1 MAGIL
6 IHEWLAHTGGSEN
19 VFEVLS
25 TIFPDAERFCLW
37 NESEGRFSDVQETML
52 AKTPLRHHRMLAVPF
67 MPLAWRFLPRR
78 DADWILC
85 STHLFSHHARFSGP
99 ARDVPKLVYAYTPAR
114 YIWVPELDGRGSSPV
129 ARAVSAAL
137 KPIDKRRAAEATAIA
152 GDSKFVVDRIAATWE
167 REATV
172 IYPPVDVARF
182 TSADDELSPED
193 EAVLATLP
201 ADYLLGMSR
210 FIPYKRLDLVIE
222 AGVAAD
228 APVVLAGEGPD
239 EPRLRELAA
248 LHPGKVTF
256 VKRPSFPLLREL
268 YRRARAFVFA
278 PIEDFGIV
286 PVEAMAM
293 GTPVVA
299 NGIGGASE
307 TVVDGLTGAHV
318 HDWSPSGLREAV
330 ERASAARPEDCQA
343 RALAF
348 DTPVFIERMRTW
360 VEQETTRQAGA

>member
-1 MAGIL
+1 VAGIL

-19 VFEVLS
+19 VFEVLGQV
-25 TIFPDAERFCLW
+25 FPDAERFCLW
-37 NESEGRFSDVQETML
+37 NESDGRFTGVQETLL
-52 AKTPLRHHRMLAVPF
+52 ARTPLRHSRMLAVPF
-67 MPLAWRFLPRR
+67 MPLAWRWLPRR

-85 STHLFSHHARFSGP
+85 STHLFSHHARFAGP

-114 YIWVPELDGRGSSPV
+114 YIWVPELDGRGESPA
-129 ARAVSAAL
+129 ARAVAAAL
-137 KPIDKRRAAEATAIA
+137 KPVDRRRAGEATAIA
-152 GDSKFVVDRIAATWE
+152 GDSQFVVDRIAATWE

-182 TSADDELSPED
+182 LSDPQELTPE
-193 EAVLATLP
+193 EAELLGSLP
-201 ADYLLGMSR
+201 SDYLLGMSR

-248 LHPGKVTF
+248 AHPGRVTF
-256 VKRPSFPLLREL
+256 VKRPSFALLREL
-268 YRRARAFVFA
+268 YRNARAFVFA

-299 NGIGGASE
+299 NGVGGASE
-307 TVVDGLTGAHV
+307 TVVDGVTGAHV
-318 HDWSPSGLREAV
+318 HDWSRTDLREAV
-330 ERASAARPEDCQA
+330 ERASTATAEACRA
-343 RALAF
+343 RALEF
-348 DTPVFIERMRTW
+348 DTPVFVERMRSW
-360 VEQETTRQAGA
+360 VGQYAELTER

>member
-1 MAGIL
+1 MSGIL

-19 VFEVLS
+19 VFEVLAD
-25 TIFPDAERFCLW
+25 TFPDAERFCLW
-37 NESEGRFSDVQETML
+37 NESEGRFTGVEETIL
-52 AKTPLRHHRMLAVPF
+52 ARTPLRHNRMLAVPF
-67 MPLAWRFLPRR
+67 MPIAWRMLPRR

-114 YIWVPELDGRGSSPV
+114 YIWVPELDGRGEGFA

-137 KPIDKRRAAEATAIA
+137 KPIDRRRAGEATAVA
-152 GDSKFVVDRIAATWE
+152 GDSQFVADRIAATWE
-167 REATV
+167 REASV

-182 TSADDELSPED
+182 TATPQELTPED
-193 EAVLATLP
+193 AAVLASLP
-201 ADYLLGMSR
+201 KDYLLGMSR
-210 FIPYKRLDLVIE
+210 FIPYKRLDRVIE

-239 EPRLRELAA
+239 EPRLREIAA
-248 LHPGKVTF
+248 AHPGRVTF
-256 VKRPSFPLLREL
+256 VPRPSFELLREL
-268 YRRARAFVFA
+268 YRNALAFVFA

-307 TVVDGLTGAHV
+307 TVVDGVTGAHV
-318 HDWSPSGLREAV
+318 HDWSPAGLREAV
-330 ERASAARPEDCQA
+330 ERASQASEAACRA
-343 RALAF
+343 RALEF
-348 DTPVFIERMRTW
+348 DTPVFVERMRSW
-360 VEQETTRQAGA
+360 VGEHVELAD